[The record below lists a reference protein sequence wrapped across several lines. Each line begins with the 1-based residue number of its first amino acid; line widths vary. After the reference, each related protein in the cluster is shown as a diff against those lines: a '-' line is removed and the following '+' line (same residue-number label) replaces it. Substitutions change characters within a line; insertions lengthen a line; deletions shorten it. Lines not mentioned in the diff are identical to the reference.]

1 MQVNNK
7 QWLAR
12 RVAIKLVLN
21 YGRNQI
27 FTCKF
32 LLKLWYGHIQD
43 LWKPTTWILEG
54 LNTFES

>member
-1 MQVNNK
+1 MRVNNK

-32 LLKLWYGHIQD
+32 FCFINYGMDTLKTSGNQLHGYLKD
-43 LWKPTTWILEG
+43 
-54 LNTFES
+54 